1 MIGIVILNYRNWQ
14 DTLRCIQSIAD
25 NPPQEKYQIILVDNA
40 SPNAPEFDLRDIIEK
55 YDIVYIQN
63 EKNKGYN
70 AGNNVG
76 IARALELGCDAILI
90 SNNDVCF
97 SEDCIQKL
105 WEYAKTHPN
114 VGIVG
119 PKILDKNGRI
129 QKSNLCRR
137 TGMKEK
143 YLVRTRLNA
152 IFRKEHATYFGL
164 DRDYNTTFEVYA
176 VLGCCF
182 LMTRECAQAVTPLD
196 EHPFLYEEELILGI
210 QMEQAG
216 YRTVYHPDA
225 VIEHLHGAS
234 TKHVKAF
241 AFAHNVKSEIYY
253 CREYLKAS
261 DAAIYPLYWYRVCLY
276 LIRCLQYR
284 DFRKNWK
291 WFREM
296 TREELEDA

>member
-261 DAAIYPLYWYRVCLY
+261 DAAIYPLYWYRGCLY
-276 LIRCLQYR
+276 LIRCLKYR

>member
-40 SPNAPEFDLRDIIEK
+40 SPNAPEFDLRDIMEEYNI
-55 YDIVYIQN
+55 IYIQN

-70 AGNNVG
+70 AGNNIG
-76 IARALELGCDAILI
+76 IAKALDLGCDSVLI

-97 SEDCIQKL
+97 FDDSIQKL
-105 WEYAKTHPN
+105 WEYAKAHPK

-119 PKILDKNGRI
+119 PKILDRNRKI

-196 EHPFLYEEELILGI
+196 ENTFLYEEELILGI
-210 QMEQAG
+210 WMEQAG
-216 YRTVYHPDA
+216 YHTVYYPDA
-225 VIEHLHGAS
+225 VIEHLHGES

-253 CREYLKAS
+253 CKSYLNAS
-261 DAAIYPLYWYRVCLY
+261 NAAIYPLYWYRVALY
-276 LIRCLQYR
+276 LIRCLRYR
-284 DFRKNWK
+284 DFRENWK
-291 WFREM
+291 WFLKM
-296 TREELEDA
+296 TREEMKAA